1 MRQVFNIFD
10 RDRDG
15 SITIEDVQ
23 EVMKSM
29 NSLENELEMPSI
41 DQIREAFEKYDE
53 NSKLTA
59 TLYYIIFFF

>member
-53 NSKLTA
+53 NSK
-59 TLYYIIFFF
+59 F

>member
-29 NSLENELEMPSI
+29 NNLENELEMPSI
-41 DQIREAFEKYDE
+41 DQIKEAFVKYDE
-53 NSKLTA
+53 NSKCS
-59 TLYYIIFFF
+59 

>member
-53 NSKLTA
+53 NSKLN
-59 TLYYIIFFF
+59 YIFYFF